1 MRVQT
6 TKDALGEQDIMDV
19 LLWHEQ
25 SFLPR
30 VLRLKDYYAGNHDI
44 LGKVQR
50 SNNAPNNRI
59 VANYCE
65 YIANM
70 STGFF
75 MGQPVAYSSVSG
87 DAEAVKDLQDVFRYN
102 DEAAGNLQLA
112 GESSVTGAA
121 YEVLYLDA
129 DAEIRFCSIPA
140 EQMILVTDSTLEEN
154 LVAAIRRYRVLGLDG
169 SSYRDYVDVYDAQ
182 TVTSY
187 DYDAD
192 KITRRG
198 EPRPHYFDGV
208 PVIEYPNNEARRGDF
223 EGVMTLV
230 DAYNKAQSLT
240 LDDMED
246 FTDAYLILKGMGGT
260 TAEDV
265 AELRRNKVINIDAE
279 GGAEWLIKN
288 LNDAYIENIKT
299 RLQNDIHKFSSIPDM
314 SDDAFAGNA
323 SGVAI
328 KYKLIGLE
336 QIRSRKERCFKKG
349 LQRRIELIAGMLKM
363 KSKADIDFR
372 DIEITFTANI
382 PANNQEQADIVKT
395 LYGLV
400 SQKRLLSLLPF
411 VTDPAEEL
419 EELKRE
425 QEQDGADDYNELMG
439 GAGHDEEGD
448 ADGNVLAEASK
459 GTGRRMEQEEPSR
472 D

>member
-6 TKDALGEQDIMDV
+6 TKNALEEQDIMDV
-19 LLWHEQ
+19 LLWHER

-44 LGKVQR
+44 LGKAQR

-87 DAEAVKDLQDVFRYN
+87 DTEAVKALQDVFRYN
-102 DEAAGNLQLA
+102 DEAEGNLQLA

-154 LVAAIRRYRVLGLDG
+154 LVAAIRCYRVLGLDG

-182 TVTSY
+182 TVTRY
-187 DYDAD
+187 DYNAG
-192 KITRRG
+192 KIARRG

-288 LNDAYIENIKT
+288 LNDTYIENIKT

-372 DIEITFTANI
+372 NIEITFTANI

-425 QEQDGADDYNELMG
+425 QDGANDYGEMTG
-439 GAGHDEEGD
+439 GAGHDEKGD

-459 GTGRRMEQEEPSR
+459 GTGRGVE
-472 D
+472 